1 MKRISW
7 TALLIITFSMF
18 LVEIPAAS
26 ASSERTFA
34 TVTVNVIPK
43 LDKQVEEYAFLYADA
58 SRNLSNAQYK
68 QKLESISENS
78 GKKDKATLIISEI
91 L

>member
-1 MKRISW
+1 MKRIGC
-7 TALLIITFSMF
+7 TALLIITFSLF
-18 LVEIPAAS
+18 LVGIPAAS
-26 ASSERTFA
+26 ASSERAFA

-43 LDKQVEEYAFLYADA
+43 LDKQVEKYASLYADA
-58 SRNLSNAQYK
+58 SANLSNAQYK

-78 GKKDKATLIISEI
+78 EKKDKTTLIVSEI

>member
-7 TALLIITFSMF
+7 IALLIITSSIFV
-18 LVEIPAAS
+18 VETQSAL
-26 ASSERTFA
+26 ASSSKAFA

-43 LDKQVEEYAFLYADA
+43 LAKQEEKYAALYADA
-58 SRNLSNAQYK
+58 STNLSNAQYK
-68 QKLESISENS
+68 QKFESISENS
-78 GKKDKATLIISEI
+78 EKKDKTTLITSEI